1 MTETVLCLNAG
12 SSSIKFQL
20 FEVAAGDE
28 LGLAFKGQI
37 EGFGVEP
44 RLSARDAK
52 GKQLIDRS
60 FTPNEVA
67 DSGAALPKLADWL
80 NEHLQGELPIAV
92 GHRLVFGGTR
102 YAAPVGID
110 DEVYAY
116 LRSLVPFMPLH
127 LPGELAPIEAVRKR
141 LPDMPQIGVFDT
153 AFHRGHAEVFQRL
166 PIPEDLHREGVL
178 SYGFHGISYEFIA
191 GRLKEIA
198 PSLAKGRVVVAH
210 LGSGCSMCALV
221 DGKSVEASWGFSGLD
236 GLSMGTRPGRL
247 DPGVIL
253 YLLQTKGMSA
263 EEVAHLLYNE
273 CGLKG
278 ISGLSNDVREL
289 LGSQDPRARLALDSF
304 SFSCARWVAQLAT
317 VMGGIDGLVFTAGV
331 GEHAAPVRQS
341 ICAKLAWLGLDID
354 QDANARH
361 GPLIST
367 ATSAVT
373 CYVVPTNEELMI
385 ARHSLAHIRNL
396 ARSRANSRTVQ

>member
-1 MTETVLCLNAG
+1 M
-12 SSSIKFQL
+12 
-20 FEVAAGDE
+20 
-28 LGLAFKGQI
+28 
-37 EGFGVEP
+37 
-44 RLSARDAK
+44 
-52 GKQLIDRS
+52 
-60 FTPNEVA
+60 
-67 DSGAALPKLADWL
+67 
-80 NEHLQGELPIAV
+80 
-92 GHRLVFGGTR
+92 
-102 YAAPVGID
+102 
-110 DEVYAY
+110 
-116 LRSLVPFMPLH
+116 
-127 LPGELAPIEAVRKR
+127 
-141 LPDMPQIGVFDT
+141 
-153 AFHRGHAEVFQRL
+153 FQRL
-166 PIPEDLHREGVL
+166 PIPEDLHHEGVL

-198 PSLAKGRVVVAH
+198 PNLAKGRVVVAH

-221 DGKSVEASWGFSGLD
+221 DSKSVEASWGFSGLD

-253 YLLQTKGMSA
+253 YLLQTKGVSA
-263 EEVAHLLYNE
+263 QEVAHLLYHE

-289 LGSQDPRARLALDSF
+289 LGSQDPRARLALDSLTF
-304 SFSCARWVAQLAT
+304 NCARWVAQLAT

-331 GEHAAPVRQS
+331 GEHAAPVRNS
-341 ICAKLAWLGLDID
+341 ICSRLAWLGLDID
-354 QDANARH
+354 QDANVRH

-385 ARHSLAHIRNL
+385 ARHPLAHIRNL